1 MKNFLIKQ
9 SLNLKNNESYQ
20 KKKQFFRSLL
30 ENRETSHTKYFDS
43 FMIVLILFS
52 VFVLVLNKT
61 YSVPSWILFIDI
73 FIVSSI
79 FLLEYLL
86 RFWIFSDI
94 HVMIEEHT
102 KKDSSLLIILWDI
115 IKRKLSYVFSITGII
130 DLLAI
135 FPQFRIV
142 RLLKLYHYLYGAKT
156 LLKALSKK
164 EFEFKFLGYIL
175 VTVVFSFASVLYV
188 VEHGINKN
196 ITSFLDALYWALVT
210 VFTVGYGDISPVTD
224 MGKIISM
231 VGIIFGIAMI
241 SFVTSV
247 MVSAFAERF
256 DELRT
261 HSSINSLYNMNKVV
275 IINGYGYLGSRIAYY
290 IRKEKRYNCV
300 IIEEDKEKSSYAQTH
315 GQTVI
320 YGDGCSTEIM
330 KTIYRRNNIV
340 AMLTLKS
347 SDIDN
352 IYFIL
357 NAKSYNEKSLVF
369 SRISHQHLLSQYNS
383 IKTDLIIDPYSIIHK
398 RAFSYAQHY
407 LKSHVNRRVV
417 LFGYSPKSKHLAS
430 KFKNYGIDIKIY
442 DSIEEEVESAKLAG
456 FEAVEL
462 INFENSKHLEILA
475 LEKNNLI
482 ICSMHDEALNHYLA
496 ISLKVNEFNGKIMAL
511 TDTKQSNRQLK
522 LAGADV
528 IFDLY
533 DESAKV
539 FIENLNKIED
549 KV

>member
-1 MKNFLIKQ
+1 MKNFLIKK
-9 SLNLKNNESYQ
+9 SINLKNNKSYQ
-20 KKKQFFRSLL
+20 KKKQFIRSLL
-30 ENRETSHTKYFDS
+30 ENRETSYTKYFDS

-52 VFVLVLNKT
+52 VVVLVLNKT
-61 YSVPSWILFIDI
+61 YFIPSWILFIDI
-73 FIVSSI
+73 FLVSSI

-86 RFWIFSDI
+86 RFWIVSDT
-94 HVMIEEHT
+94 HLVIEEHA
-102 KKDSSLLIILWDI
+102 KRESSLILILWSVVN
-115 IKRKLSYVFSITGII
+115 KKFQYVFSITGMI

-135 FPQFRIV
+135 FPKFRIV

-188 VEHGINKN
+188 VEYGINQN

-210 VFTVGYGDISPVTD
+210 VSTVGYGDISPVTD
-224 MGKIISM
+224 MGKMVSM

-261 HSSINSLYNMNKVV
+261 HSSINSLYSMDRVV

-290 IRKEKRYNCV
+290 IKEEKRYNCV
-300 IIEEDKEKSSYAQTH
+300 IIEEDKEKNAYAQAH

-320 YGDGCSTEIM
+320 YGDGCSTEVM
-330 KTIYRRNNIV
+330 KKIYRRDNIV

-347 SDIDN
+347 SDIEN

-357 NAKSYNEKSLVF
+357 NAKSYNTKSLVF
-369 SRISHQHLLSQYNS
+369 SRISHSHLLSQYNS
-383 IKTDLIIDPYSIIHK
+383 IKTDLVIDPYSIIHK
-398 RAFSYAQHY
+398 RAFAYAKHY
-407 LKSHVNRRVV
+407 LMAHRHAKVV
-417 LFGYSPKSKHLAS
+417 LFGYSVKSRHLATR
-430 KFKNYGIDIKIY
+430 FKEHGIEIKIY
-442 DSIEEEVESAKLAG
+442 DNIKDEVECAKIAG
-456 FEAVEL
+456 FNEAEF
-462 INFENSKHLEILA
+462 INFEESRHLETLA

-511 TDTKQSNRQLK
+511 TDTKQTNRQLE

-533 DESAKV
+533 DESAKA
-539 FIENLNKIED
+539 FIEKLNEIED